1 MGWGYYKC
9 SSNDCTDTLIK
20 QLKTTWDFF
29 MSEKKSN
36 GSHYR
41 AITTSHFTQ
50 MGIGVSID
58 SSTNRY
64 YMVIHYGMN
73 PIYQVE

>member
-1 MGWGYYKC
+1 
-9 SSNDCTDTLIK
+9 
-20 QLKTTWDFF
+20 